1 MIRLIRS
8 FPLLG
13 FVAALSLPAPPVRA
27 AEPLPERVE
36 FDRDIR
42 PILSNNCYAC
52 HGPDEQ
58 QRKAG
63 LRLDLPPDR
72 KATSPTIL
80 PGKSARSRL
89 YQRVAAKVEAA
100 RMPPPATGKK
110 LTPRQIELL
119 RRWIDQ
125 GAPYERHWAFTPPR
139 RPAVPV
145 VNLSPQPPPRSGE
158 GEPKARATSPLP
170 ASGRGARGE
179 RLPNPIDAFVLAR
192 LRREG
197 LRPSPEADRATLI
210 RRVTL
215 DLTGLPPTPA
225 EVDAFLADRSPD
237 AYEKVVDRL
246 LASPRYGE
254 RMALPWL
261 DLARYADTHGY
272 HIDSGREMWRWR
284 QWVID
289 AFNRNLPY
297 DQFTIEQLAGDL
309 LPNATLEQKIASG
322 FNRNHPINFE
332 GGAIPEEYQV
342 AYIADRIDTTATTW
356 LGLTLRCTQCHDHK
370 FDPFTQKEYYR
381 LYAFFHNVPEEGL
394 DGYKGN
400 AKPFLK
406 LPTPEEQAKLD
417 AAAATIQELEEAQ
430 KARAAATTAARLDWE
445 MATVPLLDKPEA
457 VTAGLVAHL
466 PLEDERTTNLSP
478 GPSPER
484 GGEREQDSIAL
495 TSDTVRSNSPPRSG
509 APHAL
514 GPVAGVG
521 TLGPGERLI
530 LHGKPTWAEGKRGRA
545 LVLDG
550 DTWAD
555 LGTSIGF
562 ERDQAF
568 SYGAWVYPTM
578 GGGMTVLSRMDD
590 DQELRGWDLFLAE
603 GKPMV
608 HLIHAWPKN
617 VARVVAKSGIE
628 QQKWTHLFVTY
639 DGSGKGK
646 GIRIYIN
653 GQPAEVEIT
662 HDTLTETIR
671 VETPLHVGRR
681 SRSAAFK
688 GRIDEVRLYDRC
700 LTPAEVEQL
709 AGFEAVRDLLT
720 TAPEKRTPEQSEK
733 LQKYYLAT
741 HDEPYRT
748 LTAELADWRKRR
760 DEIDAK
766 IPSTMVMEELP
777 KPRETFFLIRGQYDK
792 KGEKMTPGVPAALP
806 ILPPGETPNRL
817 TLARWLVNPL
827 HPLTARVAVN
837 RFWQQY
843 FGVGL
848 VKTAEDFGTQGERPS
863 HPELLDWLATELIRT
878 KWDVK
883 ALQRLIVTSATYR
896 QSSKATPALLAKDPE
911 NRLLARAPRLRLPAE
926 FIRDQALAVS
936 GLLVEKIGGPSVRPY
951 HPTGLWEEIAFGGDF
966 SAQKYEQDHGE
977 ALYRRSMYTFWKRTC
992 PPPSLQTFDA
1002 PEREFCIVRRSSTNT
1017 PLQALVLMN
1026 DPTYVE
1032 ASRKF
1037 AERILT
1043 EGGRSLS
1050 SRLTFA
1056 VRTLLARPPTPKEQ
1070 RVLTALLNGQL
1081 AAYRKDPDAA
1091 AKLLAVGESPRN
1103 AALDTT
1109 ELAAWATVAGALLN
1123 LDEAITRS

>member
-1 MIRLIRS
+1 MVRLALIDR
-8 FPLLG
+8 LLR
-13 FVAALSLPAPPVRA
+13 VAATPLAVALTVLPGFA
-27 AEPLPERVE
+27 AEPLPQRVE

-42 PILSNNCYAC
+42 PILSNNCFAC
-52 HGPDEQ
+52 HGPDEK
-58 QRKAG
+58 QRQG
-63 LRLDLPPDR
+63 SLRLDVPADGKKPG
-72 KATSPTIL
+72 AIL
-80 PGKSARSRL
+80 PGKSAESRL
-89 YQRVAAKVEAA
+89 IQRVATKVEAA
-100 RMPPPATGKK
+100 RMPPASLGKK
-110 LTPRQIELL
+110 LTPRQVALL
-119 RRWIDQ
+119 RLWIDQ
-125 GAPYERHWAFTPPR
+125 GAKYEGHWAFTPPR
-139 RPAVPV
+139 RPAVPKV
-145 VNLSPQPPPRSGE
+145 ALGPVR
-158 GEPKARATSPLP
+158 
-170 ASGRGARGE
+170 
-179 RLPNPIDAFVLAR
+179 NPIDSFVLAR
-192 LRREG
+192 LQREG
-197 LRPSPEADRATLI
+197 LRPSPEADRTTLI

-254 RMALPWL
+254 RMAVPWL

-342 AYIADRIDTTATTW
+342 AYIADRIDTTATAW
-356 LGLTLRCTQCHDHK
+356 LGLTLRCAQCHDHK

-406 LPTPEEQAKLD
+406 LPKPEEQAKLD
-417 AAAATIQELEEAQ
+417 EATAKVQELEQAQ
-430 KARAAATTAARLDWE
+430 KARAAQTAAARTEWE
-445 MATVPLLDKPEA
+445 LATVPLLDKPDA

-466 PLEDERTTNLSP
+466 PLEEERAAPQAAQAADGTQSRLSI
-478 GPSPER
+478 GR
-484 GGEREQDSIAL
+484 GDR
-495 TSDTVRSNSPPRSG
+495 SPPAPAATLASQEKAQSASATPDKVANEVPSRSSR
-509 APHAL
+509 ASEASLRPTENPSAS
-514 GPVAGVG
+514 AA
-521 TLGPGERLI
+521 TF
-530 LHGKPTWAEGKRGRA
+530 HGKPSYADGKRGRA

-550 DTWAD
+550 DTYAD
-555 LGTSIGF
+555 LGTQIGF
-562 ERDQAF
+562 ERDRAF
-568 SYGAWVYPTM
+568 SYGAWVYPSGE
-578 GGGMTVLSRMDD
+578 GGLTVLSKMDD
-590 DQELRGWDLFLAE
+590 DKELRGWDLFLA
-603 GKPMV
+603 GNRPMV

-617 VARVVAKSGIE
+617 VARVQSKSTIQPE
-628 QQKWTHLFVTY
+628 KWTHLFVTY
-639 DGSGKGK
+639 DGSGKGT
-646 GIRIYIN
+646 GIRIYVN
-653 GQPAEVEIT
+653 GALADLEMT
-662 HDTLTETIR
+662 HDTLTETIQVDAPIR
-671 VETPLHVGRR
+671 VGKR
-681 SRSAAFK
+681 SKSAAFK

-709 AGFEAVRDLLT
+709 AGFEAVRELLL
-720 TAPEKRTPEQSEK
+720 TAPEKRTTEQKEK
-733 LQKYYLAT
+733 LQKYYLT
-741 HDEPYRT
+741 SHDTPYRA
-748 LTAELADWRKRR
+748 LAGELAEWKKKRETL
-760 DEIDAK
+760 DGA
-766 IPSTMVMEELP
+766 IPSTMVMEELM
-777 KPRETFFLIRGQYDK
+777 KPRETFLLIRGQYDK
-792 KGEKMTPGVPAALP
+792 KGEKVTPGVPGALP
-806 ILPPGETPNRL
+806 ILPRGETPTRL

-837 RFWQQY
+837 RFWQSY
-843 FGVGL
+843 FGIGL

-863 HPELLDWLATELIRT
+863 HPELLDWLSTEFIRL

-883 ALQRLIVTSATYR
+883 AMQRLIVTSATYR
-896 QSSKATPALLAKDPE
+896 QSSHATPALLARDPE
-911 NRLLARAPRLRLPAE
+911 NRLLARAPRLRLAAE
-926 FIRDQALAVS
+926 FIRDQALLAG
-936 GLLVEKIGGPSVRPY
+936 GLLVERIGGPSVRPY
-951 HPTGLWEEIAFGGDF
+951 HPSGLWEEIAFGGDF
-966 SAQKYEQDHGE
+966 SAQKYEQDKGE

-1043 EGGRSLS
+1043 EGGRSLPG
-1050 SRLTFA
+1050 RLAFA
-1056 VRTLLARPPTPKEQ
+1056 VRTVLARPPTPAETK
-1070 RVLTALLNGQL
+1070 VLLGVLNGQL
-1081 AAYRKDPDAA
+1081 AAYRKNPEAA
-1091 AKLLAVGESPRN
+1091 VKLLSVGESPKN

-1109 ELAAWATVAGALLN
+1109 ELAAWATVAGVLLN
-1123 LDEAITRS
+1123 LDETITRS